1 MRNCGLAIF
10 EQSAYSLTFT
20 LLPNVLGAN
29 LWIVDCSKNGSEII
43 SQLPQNYRYC
53 FNNRFLP
60 LLRRL
65 RGKASMLI
73 QEVIL
78 ENFMSYEYAR
88 VRFRSGVNV
97 VCGPNGSGKS
107 SLLLAISVAL
117 GQSYTERSRK
127 LSDLI
132 RWGKDQARVTVI
144 LENVRRGK
152 NRLVPRYDKDQIF
165 LTRVLRRDGKYWFE
179 LENRAATKNDVDRL
193 LSRLGVDPDN
203 ILIIMHQNMVEQFT
217 VLSPQEKLRIVEA
230 AVGLEAYR
238 ENVLQAQKKLV
249 RTLSQEES
257 MGKLLE
263 SAEQTLN
270 YWREQYDRFQE
281 KKQLQAQRRFLERE
295 LAWAEV
301 ERRERIIT
309 ELEVDRKKEQEILD
323 EIKEEAKATEAN
335 LESDTKE
342 TQQLRTEWKTL
353 FDDRLSLERQRATNE
368 SKADLCGQILTET
381 LILETSA
388 LKLKAV
394 NQTIPLTE
402 EGPPRFKLLKSEN
415 LRELIQDS
423 NQHLLKLDDEI
434 QANQKKTHGLEQ
446 EIEKTDSQILDARI
460 KKALLIYRR
469 ENAIAAVESLEKEL
483 KQSKTRLAEA
493 TEKAEQSGPRIA
505 VLKGAGEILDEIRLT
520 EGHLAALTDVSE
532 DIEKMYENYSKLYL
546 ELKEKAQLVAENRE
560 KTLEE
565 VKTRMQAWRTVIQS
579 LLDRANLEYQ
589 KILTQTQ
596 ALGEVRLINEHDIES
611 AGLEILVGFKGGK
624 PVPLDG
630 YTQSGGERTT
640 ATMSFLLALQ
650 QHVRSPFRAV
660 DEYDIHMD
668 PKNRELI
675 AKMLIST
682 VTDGNA
688 QYVVITPSQITF
700 AKEEVNIIT
709 VQNVEGKSVIRE
721 VA

>member
-1 MRNCGLAIF
+1 
-10 EQSAYSLTFT
+10 
-20 LLPNVLGAN
+20 V
-29 LWIVDCSKNGSEII
+29 
-43 SQLPQNYRYC
+43 
-53 FNNRFLP
+53 
-60 LLRRL
+60 
-65 RGKASMLI
+65 LI

-78 ENFMSYEYAR
+78 ENFMSYQYAR
-88 VRFRSGVNV
+88 VPFKHGVNV

-107 SLLLAISVAL
+107 SLLLAISVVL

-144 LENVRRGK
+144 LDNAKKGR

-238 ENVLQAQKKLV
+238 ENVLQAQKKLI

-257 MGKLLE
+257 MEKLLE

-281 KKQLQAQRRFLERE
+281 KKQLQAQKRFLERE
-295 LAWAEV
+295 LTWAEV
-301 ERRERIIT
+301 ERRENTIT
-309 ELEVDRKKEQEILD
+309 GLEGNRRKEKETLD
-323 EIKEEAKATEAN
+323 EIDKEAKTAEVN
-335 LESDTKE
+335 LQFAKKESQKLKNDSK
-342 TQQLRTEWKTL
+342 KL
-353 FDDRLSLERQRATNE
+353 FDDRLGLERQRAANE
-368 SKADLCGQILTET
+368 STASLCDQILKET
-381 LILETSA
+381 LMLETSTA
-388 LKLKAV
+388 RRNASSQTVPLK
-394 NQTIPLTE
+394 E
-402 EGPPRFKLLKSEN
+402 ETSPKFKLLKSEN
-415 LRELIQDS
+415 LRELIRNS
-423 NQHLLKLDDEI
+423 NQYLLKLDEEI
-434 QANQKKTHGLEQ
+434 LTNRSQTNDLER
-446 EIEKTDSQILDARI
+446 ENERVDNQILDAHV
-460 KKALLIYRR
+460 KKVLLEYRR
-469 ENAIAAVESLEKEL
+469 ENALANVESLESDLNE
-483 KQSKTRLAEA
+483 SRRHLAEA
-493 TEKAEQSGPRIA
+493 IEKAEQSGPRIA
-505 VLKGAGEILDEIRLT
+505 VLKEAGEILDEIRVT
-520 EGHLAALTDVSE
+520 EGHLAALADVSE

-560 KTLEE
+560 KTLDE

-589 KILTQTQ
+589 KILAQTQ

-624 PVPLDG
+624 PVALDA

-709 VQNVEGKSVIRE
+709 VQNVEGKSIVRE

>member
-1 MRNCGLAIF
+1 
-10 EQSAYSLTFT
+10 
-20 LLPNVLGAN
+20 
-29 LWIVDCSKNGSEII
+29 
-43 SQLPQNYRYC
+43 
-53 FNNRFLP
+53 
-60 LLRRL
+60 
-65 RGKASMLI
+65 MLI

-88 VRFRSGVNV
+88 VPLRPGVNV
-97 VCGPNGSGKS
+97 ICGPNGSGKS

-144 LENVRRGK
+144 LDNVKRGK

-179 LENRAATKNDVDRL
+179 LENRAAMKNDVDRL

-203 ILIIMHQNMVEQFT
+203 ILIIMHQNMVERFT
-217 VLSPQEKLRIVEA
+217 VLSSQEKLKIVEA
-230 AVGLEAYR
+230 AIGLEAYR

-281 KKQLQAQRRFLERE
+281 KKQLQAKRRFLERE

-301 ERRERIIT
+301 IRRENVVT
-309 ELEVDRKKEQEILD
+309 DLEADRKKEQQTLD
-323 EIKEEAKATEAN
+323 AIEEETKTAEENNQSAKN
-335 LESDTKE
+335 ESQK
-342 TQQLRTEWKTL
+342 LKNEWKML
-353 FDDRLSLERQRATNE
+353 FDARLILERQRAANE
-368 SKADLCGQILTET
+368 STANLCEQILNET
-381 LILETSA
+381 LMLETST
-388 LKLKAV
+388 LKLNASSR
-394 NQTIPLTE
+394 TIPLTE
-402 EGPPRFKLLKSEN
+402 EALPRFKLLKSEN
-415 LRELIQDS
+415 LRELIQNS
-423 NQHLLKLDDEI
+423 NQHLLELDNEI
-434 QANQKKTHGLEQ
+434 RMNQTKANSVEQ
-446 EIEKTDSQILDARI
+446 RIEKADSQVVDARI
-460 KKALLIYRR
+460 KMALLEYRK
-469 ENAIAAVESLEKEL
+469 ENAIATMESLEREL
-483 KQSKTRLAEA
+483 NDARRHLDEA
-493 TEKAEQSGPRIA
+493 ADKAEQSGPRIA
-505 VLKGAGEILDEIRLT
+505 VLKGAGEILDEMRVT

-546 ELKEKAQLVAENRE
+546 ELKEKAHLVAENRE
-560 KTLEE
+560 KALEE

-589 KILTQTQ
+589 KILMQTQ
-596 ALGEVRLINEHDIES
+596 AVGEVRLANEHDIEA

-624 PVPLDG
+624 PVPLDA

-660 DEYDIHMD
+660 DEYDVHMD
-668 PKNRELI
+668 PRNRELI
-675 AKMLIST
+675 ARMLIST

-700 AKEEVNIIT
+700 AKEEVSIIT
-709 VQNVEGKSVIRE
+709 VQNVEGKSIVRE
-721 VA
+721 VI